1 MSMKRLNFVCLFS
14 GPISF
19 TRLISQLSLQKQPHP
34 PSTDACSSSPHL
46 KSILKKEPVGDS
58 RAPSAAYVM
67 PPPEPA
73 VRKINNRGQAA
84 EAAAGSPAKEKKIYY
99 TTFKQPDIVY
109 TNLDNLEET
118 IRQQQ
123 AQLLQQQHLLQQQQ
137 QREQQQ
143 YFSLVRS
150 NSRGAPVFKAPP
162 PPSLSGRVSSDE
174 PTTNDRPLAVDRLTA
189 GSGQGA
195 TMAVNGHEQST
206 SFMNGSG
213 DEARQWEWK
222 VKIRPDGSRYGITVQ

>member
-1 MSMKRLNFVCLFS
+1 M
-14 GPISF
+14 
-19 TRLISQLSLQKQPHP
+19 
-34 PSTDACSSSPHL
+34 
-46 KSILKKEPVGDS
+46 
-58 RAPSAAYVM
+58 
-67 PPPEPA
+67 
-73 VRKINNRGQAA
+73 
-84 EAAAGSPAKEKKIYY
+84 YY

-137 QREQQQ
+137 KQQQ
-143 YFSLVRS
+143 YFSLVKS

-162 PPSLSGRVSSDE
+162 PPSRVASDE
-174 PTTNDRPLAVDRLTA
+174 ASTNDRPLAVDRLTA
-189 GSGQGA
+189 GQGA